1 MLNDEINSAREVFKG
16 DTHRLETFRSGALGL
31 LGWVDSDGVVFY
43 RKSLR
48 RHTAESEF
56 DVSDLTDLPRV
67 DIVYTYIGVDEYA
80 VTGFVEAG
88 AKGLIIEGVG
98 AGGAPSS
105 FRPAYR
111 LLSKAGIAIMRGSRT
126 PDGRVTG
133 GVDTLPA
140 HKARILLMLAL
151 TVTDDPGELQRI
163 FGEY

>member
-1 MLNDEINSAREVFKG
+1 
-16 DTHRLETFRSGALGL
+16 
-31 LGWVDSDGVVFY
+31 
-43 RKSLR
+43 
-48 RHTAESEF
+48 
-56 DVSDLTDLPRV
+56 
-67 DIVYTYIGVDEYA
+67 

-88 AKGLIIEGVG
+88 AKGIIIEGVG

-111 LLSKAGIAIMRGSRT
+111 LLNEAGIAVVSGSRT

-151 TVTDDPGELQRI
+151 TVTDDPGEIRRI